1 MSLFLCLLLILMA
14 CGGPVIQAGPADPPA
29 EAAAADDD
37 VTRILDDVDAQSAPL
52 RDFSAGLRLDSL
64 DGLSEETEQRFGRVF
79 YTTDQAEPVPVRRA
93 AVVLERSMDVDGRV
107 RERLEHYVYANGVLS
122 DYDHEAR
129 KLTRRQ
135 LVQDGELRDPLRLG
149 EGPIPIPI
157 GQRKA
162 DILKSFTVH
171 PAPDPPAGLVKD
183 PSTVEG
189 LHLVPRPGTLLAEKD
204 RLTFIDLW
212 IDRKTK
218 VPVAVAMQEADG
230 DRISARFFKPRL
242 NAGIDEADQTWL
254 DAPEVDP
261 RVWRIDSR

>member
-1 MSLFLCLLLILMA
+1 MPLIVCLLLLPLFQGETVHRDDA
-14 CGGPVIQAGPADPPA
+14 VDPPSGA
-29 EAAAADDD
+29 VAADET
-37 VTRILDDVDAQSAPL
+37 VTRILDDVDTQSANL
-52 RDFSAGLRLDSL
+52 RDFSAGIRLDSL

-79 YTTDQAEPVPVRRA
+79 YTNDQADPPNRRA

-107 RERLEHYVYANGVLS
+107 RERLEHYVYADGVLS

-135 LVQDGELRDPLRLG
+135 LVQDGEQRDPLRLG

-162 DILKSFTVH
+162 DILKSFTVAV
-171 PAPDPPAGLVKD
+171 APSPPSGLVKD
-183 PSTVEG
+183 PSEVEG

-204 RLTFIDLW
+204 KITFIDLW
-212 IDRKTK
+212 IDRTTK
-218 VPVAVAMQEADG
+218 IPVAVSMQEADG
-230 DRISARFFKPRL
+230 DRISARFFKSKV
-242 NAGIDEADQTWL
+242 NAGIEEADRKWL

-261 RVWRIDSR
+261 REWRVDSR

>member
-1 MSLFLCLLLILMA
+1 MILYFCLLLMLMA
-14 CGGPVIQAGPADPPA
+14 CGEPVIQAEPADPPA
-29 EAAAADDD
+29 EAVVADDG
-37 VTRILDDVDAQSAPL
+37 VTRILNDVDAQSASL

-79 YTTDQAEPVPVRRA
+79 YTTDQAEPPVRRA

-122 DYDHEAR
+122 DYDHEAK

-157 GQRKA
+157 GQRKV

-171 PAPDPPAGLVKD
+171 PAPNPPQELVKD

-204 RLTFIDLW
+204 RITFIDLW
-212 IDRKTK
+212 IDRTTK
-218 VPVAVAMQEADG
+218 VPVAVSMQEADG
-230 DRISARFFKPRL
+230 DRISARFFKPKM
-242 NAGIDEADQTWL
+242 NAGIVEADRAWL

-261 RVWRIDSR
+261 RVWRIESR